1 MKVLFASAECAP
13 FFKTGGLGDV
23 AGALP
28 KELVQNGV
36 EISVVLPCFTKM
48 PETYKNLGEEVCDV
62 YIEVGWRHQYCGI
75 KRLVLEEITYYFID
89 NRYYFDRDHLYGY
102 QDDAERFAFYSLA
115 IIEMLPKL
123 EFRPN
128 VIHVNDFHS
137 AMVPFLLKEKYQKI
151 DFYHSVKTML
161 TIHNIE
167 FQGAY
172 SKKLLPDLFNL
183 ELEHFYNGSIRLN
196 DGINYLK
203 AGIIYADLVTTVS
216 PSYAK
221 EIQTK
226 AFGFGL
232 DGILRL
238 EKDKLS
244 GVLNGIDT
252 QVYDPKTD
260 EQLAYHFSISDLA
273 GKKQNKQMLQQK
285 MNLPLH
291 PDVSLIGIVSRLTHT
306 KGFHL
311 LLEELARLLEKEV
324 QIVLLGTGDPDI
336 EHSFRSFA
344 TQYPHKLSANISFDV
359 SLAQL
364 IYAGADLFMMPSA
377 AEPCGL
383 SQMIAMRYGTL
394 PIVHEVGGLKDTVVS
409 FDPVTNSGTGF
420 SFSTFDA
427 DSLLSTT
434 VTALNLYQ
442 NDQEVWTKMMKQ
454 GMAKDF
460 SWKKSGQ
467 NYLELYKQLL
477 DKKEE

>member
-1 MKVLFASAECAP
+1 MVFC
-13 FFKTGGLGDV
+13 DW
-23 AGALP
+23 
-28 KELVQNGV
+28 
-36 EISVVLPCFTKM
+36 
-48 PETYKNLGEEVCDV
+48 KN
-62 YIEVGWRHQYCGI
+62 
-75 KRLVLEEITYYFID
+75 
-89 NRYYFDRDHLYGY
+89 
-102 QDDAERFAFYSLA
+102 
-115 IIEMLPKL
+115 
-123 EFRPN
+123 
-128 VIHVNDFHS
+128 
-137 AMVPFLLKEKYQKI
+137 
-151 DFYHSVKTML
+151 
-161 TIHNIE
+161 
-167 FQGAY
+167 
-172 SKKLLPDLFNL
+172 
-183 ELEHFYNGSIRLN
+183 
-196 DGINYLK
+196 
-203 AGIIYADLVTTVS
+203 
-216 PSYAK
+216 
-221 EIQTK
+221 
-226 AFGFGL
+226 
-232 DGILRL
+232 
-238 EKDKLS
+238 KLS

-291 PDVSLIGIVSRLTHT
+291 PDVPLIGIVSRLTHT

-477 DKKEE
+477 DTKEE